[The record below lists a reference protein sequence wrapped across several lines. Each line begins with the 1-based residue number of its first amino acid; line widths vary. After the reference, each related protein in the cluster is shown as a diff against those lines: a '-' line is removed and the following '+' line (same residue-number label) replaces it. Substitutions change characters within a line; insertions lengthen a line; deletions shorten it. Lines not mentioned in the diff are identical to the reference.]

1 MKRSISSSVLR
12 KKPKTDDDQVQSEP
26 FPATS
31 NAGTELDA
39 VDRTIGLKPRMGG
52 SGGAWKAGALG
63 QTQEDLNERRTKIAS
78 DILHGRHEVELV
90 ADQIKDDIGSD
101 RRNDWMDQAAF
112 KSLFDSIEKNGQD
125 TPIQVW
131 PADPNWKPDPLDP
144 ENISGVPFFLITGR
158 RRSAIAAKLGRP
170 LRAILAAPDKRGQ
183 LDEQF
188 EMLFM
193 RFRENEERENLGA
206 FERLLSI
213 GEMFEQFQAVAQETK
228 VTAVSFAD
236 RIGVHESLVSRG
248 KAIYKARDEILHTC
262 KNVYELTF
270 RQLEQEVSKL
280 SEAPSKKSIKPSKPK
295 KILVTR
301 KMGSRNL
308 SVSSQGGKLSVSATG
323 LDLDK
328 HTLEELSEMIA
339 AFLEGKGSEPASK

>member
-12 KKPKTDDDQVQSEP
+12 KKPKADDQVVGMTLSDEHNEEIEQVVSDP
-26 FPATS
+26 T
-31 NAGTELDA
+31 T
-39 VDRTIGLKPRMGG
+39 GLKPRMGG
-52 SGGAWKAGALG
+52 SGSAWKAGALN
-63 QTQEDLNERRTKIAS
+63 QTQEDLNERRAKIAS
-78 DILHGRHEVELV
+78 DILHGRHELELH
-90 ADQIKDDIGSD
+90 ADQVKDDIGSD
-101 RRNDWMDQAAF
+101 RRDDWMEQAAF
-112 KSLFDSIEKNGQD
+112 KSLYDSIEKNGQD

-131 PADPNWKPDPLDP
+131 PVDPDWTPDHLDP

-158 RRSAIAAKLGRP
+158 RRCAIATKLGRP
-170 LRAILAAPDKRGQ
+170 IRAILAAPEKRGQ

-213 GEMFEQFQAVAQETK
+213 GEMFEQLQTATPGSK

-236 RIGVHESLVSRG
+236 QIGVHESLVSRG
-248 KAIYKARDEILHTC
+248 KAIYKARNEILHAC

-270 RQLEQEVSKL
+270 RQLEQEVSRL
-280 SEAPSKKSIKPSKPK
+280 SAAAPPKTIKPSKPK
-295 KILVTR
+295 RILVTR

-308 SVSSQGGKLSVSATG
+308 SVSSQGGKLSVSAAG
-323 LDLDK
+323 LDMDK
-328 HTLEELSEMIA
+328 HALEELSEVIA
-339 AFLEGKGSEPASK
+339 NFLESKGSGPASN

>member
-12 KKPKTDDDQVQSEP
+12 KKPKTDGDQILNEP
-26 FPATS
+26 VAATS
-31 NAGTELDA
+31 NPGTGLDA
-39 VDRTIGLKPRMGG
+39 VDPTIGLKPRMGG
-52 SGGAWKAGALG
+52 SGSAWKAGALG
-63 QTQEDLNERRTKIAS
+63 QTQEDLNERRAKIAS

-90 ADQIKDDIGSD
+90 ANQIKDDIGSD
-101 RRNDWMDQAAF
+101 RRDDWMDQAAF

-144 ENISGVPFFLITGR
+144 ENISGVSFFLITGR

-213 GEMFEQFQAVAQETK
+213 GEMFEQFQSVAPQMK

-248 KAIYKARDEILHTC
+248 KAIYKARDEILHAC

-280 SEAPSKKSIKPSKPK
+280 SEAPSKKSIQPSKPK

-301 KMGSRNL
+301 KMGSRKL
-308 SVSSQGGKLSVSATG
+308 SVSSLGGKLSVSAGG
-323 LDLDK
+323 LDLNK
-328 HTLEELSEMIA
+328 QTLEELSEVIA
-339 AFLEGKGSEPASK
+339 SFLESTKSGPASK

>member
-12 KKPKTDDDQVQSEP
+12 KKPILDDQAQDERDTPLSAERSEQAAP
-26 FPATS
+26 DPT
-31 NAGTELDA
+31 AGL
-39 VDRTIGLKPRMGG
+39 RPRMGG
-52 SGGAWKAGALG
+52 SGSAWKAGALN
-63 QTQEDLNERRTKIAS
+63 QTQEDLNERRAKIAI
-78 DILHGRHEVELV
+78 DILHGRHELELR

-101 RRNDWMDQAAF
+101 RREDWMDQTAF
-112 KSLFDSIEKNGQD
+112 KSLYDSIEKNGQD

-131 PADPNWKPDPLDP
+131 PADPEWTPDQLDP
-144 ENISGVPFFLITGR
+144 ENITGVPFLLITGR
-158 RRSAIAAKLGRP
+158 RRCAIAAKLGRP
-170 LRAILAAPDKRGQ
+170 IRAILAMPDKRGQ
-183 LDEQF
+183 SDEQF

-213 GEMFEQFQAVAQETK
+213 GEMFERAQAVQPDVK
-228 VTAVSFAD
+228 VTAVSFAA

-248 KAIYKARDEILHTC
+248 KVIYKARDEILHAC

-280 SEAPSKKSIKPSKPK
+280 SKTSAKEPAKPAKPK

-308 SVSSQGGKLSVSATG
+308 SISSQGGKLSVSAAG
-323 LDLDK
+323 QELDR
-328 HTLEELSEMIA
+328 HALEELSEMIA
-339 AFLEGKGSEPASK
+339 TFLESKGSGRSSS